1 MDSFSWSSFFL
12 PRPDARELSRK
23 KKKKINDY
31 ICYPSLH
38 KISELSCQPLHN
50 QRFLS
55 VRVTDSFSCARRET
69 ELLYVSSLSS
79 TRARFL
85 FLSRW
90 NNYGVFFLV
99 IQIKFS
105 FPRLKLT
112 NTCSFYL
119 SRIKNQLRR
128 APSLP
133 LRPRRETVAAK
144 SFGFSRASSTS
155 SGGYLGFYFSKF
167 FVLFLLFISVFSKS
181 ALPPS
186 SLRKCWCSNSLSL
199 SLSLSYFIK

>member
-1 MDSFSWSSFFL
+1 MSAIAQSAISFGTGHRFV
-12 PRPDARELSRK
+12 LSR
-23 KKKKINDY
+23 
-31 ICYPSLH
+31 
-38 KISELSCQPLHN
+38 
-50 QRFLS
+50 
-55 VRVTDSFSCARRET
+55 ARRET
-69 ELLYVSSLSS
+69 GLLYVSSLSS

-90 NNYGVFFLV
+90 NNFCFFFLV

-105 FPRLKLT
+105 FPRMTLT

-133 LRPRRETVAAK
+133 LRPRRETLSRLSLLDSTEPRRHHQVGIQ
-144 SFGFSRASSTS
+144 GFISQKF
-155 SGGYLGFYFSKF
+155 LF
-167 FVLFLLFISVFSKS
+167 FVFFVFHLSSQSPLLFLLQVFENVGV
-181 ALPPS
+181 LT
-186 SLRKCWCSNSLSL
+186 L

>member
-1 MDSFSWSSFFL
+1 MDDGFVFVVLLFS
-12 PRPDARELSRK
+12 PRPTPRELSRK
-23 KKKKINDY
+23 KKKIDY

-69 ELLYVSSLSS
+69 GLLDVSSLSS

-90 NNYGVFFLV
+90 NNFCFFFLV

-105 FPRLKLT
+105 FPRMTLT

-133 LRPRRETVAAK
+133 LRPRRETL
-144 SFGFSRASSTS
+144 SR
-155 SGGYLGFYFSKF
+155 
-167 FVLFLLFISVFSKS
+167 
-181 ALPPS
+181 
-186 SLRKCWCSNSLSL
+186 LSL
-199 SLSLSYFIK
+199 LDSPEPRRHHQVGI

>member
-1 MDSFSWSSFFL
+1 MDDGFVFVVLLFS
-12 PRPDARELSRK
+12 PKTRRPGVES
-23 KKKKINDY
+23 KKKKIDY

-69 ELLYVSSLSS
+69 GLLYVSSLSS

-90 NNYGVFFLV
+90 NNFCFFFLV

-105 FPRLKLT
+105 FPRMTLT

-133 LRPRRETVAAK
+133 LRPRRETL
-144 SFGFSRASSTS
+144 SR
-155 SGGYLGFYFSKF
+155 
-167 FVLFLLFISVFSKS
+167 
-181 ALPPS
+181 
-186 SLRKCWCSNSLSL
+186 LSL
-199 SLSLSYFIK
+199 LDSPEPRRHLQVGI

>member
-23 KKKKINDY
+23 KKEDWWLY
-31 ICYPSLH
+31 RYPSLH

-69 ELLYVSSLSS
+69 GLLYVSSLSS

-90 NNYGVFFLV
+90 NNFCFFFLV

-105 FPRLKLT
+105 FPRMTLT

-133 LRPRRETVAAK
+133 LRPRRETL
-144 SFGFSRASSTS
+144 SR
-155 SGGYLGFYFSKF
+155 
-167 FVLFLLFISVFSKS
+167 
-181 ALPPS
+181 
-186 SLRKCWCSNSLSL
+186 LSL
-199 SLSLSYFIK
+199 LDSPEPRRHLQVGI